1 VRADG
6 TVGSRAPPG
15 AGGWVDGDHDLYR
28 WRDSPS
34 PNRNHGHHGIQAIV
48 RDVGPGGVWPTVT
61 KTNYVEWAAVMRVR
75 LQVWHMWEAVR
86 YGDVDYY
93 EDRRR

>member
-1 VRADG
+1 
-6 TVGSRAPPG
+6 
-15 AGGWVDGDHDLYR
+15 
-28 WRDSPS
+28 
-34 PNRNHGHHGIQAIV
+34 
-48 RDVGPGGVWPTVT
+48 VWPTVT

-93 EDRRR
+93 EDRRALNALIVAVPFEMQFSLSKKRTAKEA